1 MGILKGDKLGVWE
14 LVMGFIELM
23 AEGLKSLAEEERAA
37 LTSIFSEVASWE
49 KMINEIMKANFKYT
63 IEKIIEILI
72 L

>member
-1 MGILKGDKLGVWE
+1 
-14 LVMGFIELM
+14 M

-37 LTSIFSEVASWE
+37 LISILSEVASWE

>member
-1 MGILKGDKLGVWE
+1 MKGDKLGVWE

-37 LTSIFSEVASWE
+37 LISILSEVASWE

>member
-1 MGILKGDKLGVWE
+1 MKGDKLGVWE